1 MSKPVRIFLAGVT
14 LVGCVFPFFYLVLLS
29 VTGRWPFPS
38 VWPRSLTLDHW
49 TDLFTGN
56 NAMLSS
62 LLLSLGVSLAVA
74 ALCTPAGYLIARLVA
89 RHPAKRLLLFLA
101 YAPFVMSPVVLGTCL
116 MFIYLKLHLAGSILG
131 VILAQAMFAL
141 GFAIVFFAPFWNR
154 EKAEM
159 EGLVYTLGGSA
170 WDAFRRV
177 LIPLSRGMLLICFF
191 QTFLIS
197 WFQYG
202 LTLLIGAGKV
212 QTLPL
217 RVYEYVNEANIY
229 YAALASCLLILPP
242 AVLLWINKRVVFG
255 QVQGMSGEA
264 GP

>member
-1 MSKPVRIFLAGVT
+1 MSKPIRVVLALAVAF
-14 LVGCVFPFFYLVLLS
+14 GCLFPFLYLIVLS
-29 VTGRWPFPS
+29 VTGRWPFPH
-38 VWPRSLTLDHW
+38 VWPESLTADHW
-49 TDLFTGN
+49 VSLFTGN
-56 NAMLSS
+56 NAMVSS
-62 LLLSLGVSLAVA
+62 LLLSLGISLAVA
-74 ALCTPAGYLIARLVA
+74 ALCTPAGYLTARLVA
-89 RHPAKRLLLFLA
+89 RHRHKRVLLFLA

-116 MFIYLKLHLAGSILG
+116 MFIYLKLHLAGSALG

-154 EKAEM
+154 EKQEL
-159 EGLVYTLGGSA
+159 EGLVYTLGGSG
-170 WDAFRRV
+170 WDAFRSV
-177 LIPLSRGMLLICFF
+177 LLPLSRGMLLICFF

-229 YAALASCLLILPP
+229 YAALACCLLVLPP
-242 AVLLWINKRVVFG
+242 AILLWINKRVVFTT
-255 QVQGMSGEA
+255 
-264 GP
+264 